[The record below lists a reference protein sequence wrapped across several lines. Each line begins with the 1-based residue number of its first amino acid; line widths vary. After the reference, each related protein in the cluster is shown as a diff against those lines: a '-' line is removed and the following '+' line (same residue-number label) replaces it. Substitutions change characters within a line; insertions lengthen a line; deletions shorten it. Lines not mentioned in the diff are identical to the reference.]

1 MSAVFGLFSLI
12 LAGCGV
18 AIAAA
23 GIKAATD
30 NHGAAGGSIL
40 ITIGVAVLYPAY
52 FFARAA
58 WRARRAAGFES
69 SVRQRHASVLRF
81 FVLYILAGIV
91 LALVLPVSGLAKV
104 TLIVMVV
111 AGAGVGMAARIDRQR
126 PQVKRSRRHSSS

>member
-1 MSAVFGLFSLI
+1 VSAVFGLFSLI

-30 NHGAAGGSIL
+30 GHGAAPGSIL
-40 ITIGVAVLYPAY
+40 IVIGVVVLYPAY
-52 FFARAA
+52 FFARTA
-58 WRARRAAGFES
+58 WGARRAAGSET

-81 FVLYILAGIV
+81 FFLYVLAGIA
-91 LALVLPVSGLAKV
+91 LAFVLPVSGLAKV

-111 AGAGVGMAARIDRQR
+111 AGAGVGMAARVDPER
-126 PQVKRSRRHSSS
+126 PQVKRGRRHSSS